1 MKSQL
6 EQFIDDLT
14 ARIEPIAKQL
24 AEAYWEASL
33 TGSDEAAQRVSA
45 LETQYRLIFADR
57 EQFEQ
62 LKTFQAANQNIS
74 TQLSRQ
80 LHLLLLEFTSEQL
93 APETIKEL
101 VKQQTAIE
109 QVFTRH
115 RAVVEGEEMN
125 DNAIRDVLKTEL
137 DHRKRQIVWEGSK
150 QIGRKVAENLVA
162 LAHLRNQAA
171 RTVGFDDYYQMSL
184 SLHEIDPTFLAETVS
199 QMEGLTNEPFSE
211 MKSAL
216 DGNLARRFGV
226 DVEALRPWH
235 YADVFF
241 QEAPNVSKVNFDEL
255 FAELK
260 VVDLAKDFF
269 GGINLSIDDLVE
281 KSDHYERPG
290 KNQHAFCI
298 HIDRKGDVR
307 VLANVRPTAKW
318 METILHEYGHAVYDK
333 QLDSA
338 LPFTLRTPAHLITT
352 EATAMLMGR
361 LAHNAEWLD
370 RMIGLPPELK
380 KLISDETKETFR
392 LRMLIFVRWAMVMIC
407 FEREFYR
414 DPDQDLN
421 TLWWGLVER
430 FQFLTRPEG
439 RNEPDWAA
447 KIHIATAPVY
457 YHNYLLGEIV
467 ASQLQHTID
476 CHVLNA
482 TGVTETG
489 YVNEKRVGGY
499 LREKVFKPGSSV
511 HWNELLV
518 DATGEKLNP
527 QYLVNQLIGRLY

>member
-1 MKSQL
+1 MKSML
-6 EQFIDDLT
+6 NLFVDDLT
-14 ARIEPIAKQL
+14 AEIEPLAKQL

-33 TGSDEAAQRVSA
+33 TGSDEAVHRVSK
-45 LETQYRLIFADR
+45 LETGYRLIFADR
-57 EQFEQ
+57 DRFEQ
-62 LKTFQAANQNIS
+62 LKAFQSTNQGIS
-74 TQLSRQ
+74 TQLLRQ

-93 APETIKEL
+93 PPETIEEL
-101 VKQQTAIE
+101 VRRQTAIE

-115 RAVVEGEEMN
+115 RAVVEGKEMN
-125 DNAIRDVLKTEL
+125 ENAIRDVLRSEV
-137 DHRKRQIVWEGSK
+137 DHRRRQIVWEGSK
-150 QIGRKVAENLVA
+150 QIGGKVADDLVD
-162 LAHLRNQAA
+162 LAHLRNQSA

-184 SLHEIDPTFLAETVS
+184 SLHEIDPAFLAETVS
-199 QMEGLTNEPFSE
+199 RMEDLTNEPFSAI
-211 MKSAL
+211 KSKL
-216 DGNLARRFGV
+216 DDELAERFGV
-226 DVEALRPWH
+226 NVEALRPWH
-235 YADVFF
+235 YEDVFF
-241 QEAPNVSKVNFDEL
+241 QEAPNVSKVNIDEL
-255 FAELK
+255 FPKLDILEI
-260 VVDLAKDFF
+260 AKDFF
-269 GGINLSIDDLVE
+269 RGIDLSIDDLVE
-281 KSDHYERPG
+281 KGDHYERPG

-318 METILHEYGHAVYDK
+318 METTLHEYGHAVYDK
-333 QLDSA
+333 QLDTT

-370 RMIGLPPELK
+370 RMTGLPPDLK
-380 KLISDETKETFR
+380 QLLSAEMKDTFR

-421 TLWWGLVER
+421 LLWWDLVER
-430 FQFLTRPEG
+430 LQFLTRPDG
-439 RNEPDWAA
+439 RDEPDWAA

-476 CHVLNA
+476 YHVLNGVGVA
-482 TGVTETG
+482 TTG
-489 YVNEKRVGGY
+489 YVDEKRVGEY

-527 QYLVNQLIGRLY
+527 QYLVNQLID

>member
-1 MKSQL
+1 MESQL
-6 EQFIDDLT
+6 ELFIDNLT
-14 ARIEPIAKQL
+14 AKIEPLAKQL

-33 TGSDEAAQRVSA
+33 TGSDEAAKRVSK

-57 EQFEQ
+57 NRFEQ
-62 LKTFQAANQNIS
+62 LKTFQSTDQNIS
-74 TQLSRQ
+74 IQLSRQ
-80 LHLLLLEFTSEQL
+80 LHLLFLEFTSEQL
-93 APETIKEL
+93 SPEAIKEL
-101 VKQQTAIE
+101 VKRQTTIE
-109 QVFTRH
+109 QVFTKH
-115 RAVVEGEEMN
+115 RAVVEGAEMN
-125 DNAIRDVLKTEL
+125 DNAIRDVLRSEIDL
-137 DHRKRQIVWEGSK
+137 RKRKIVWEGSK
-150 QIGRKVAENLVA
+150 QIGGKVAENLID

-184 SLHEIDPTFLAETVS
+184 TLHEIDPTFLAETVS
-199 QMEGLTNEPFSE
+199 QMEDLTSEPFSV
-211 MKSAL
+211 MKSNL
-216 DGNLARRFGV
+216 DDTLTKRFGV
-226 DVEALRPWH
+226 DIENLRPWH
-235 YADVFF
+235 YADSFF
-241 QEAPNVSKVNFDEL
+241 QEAPNVSEVNLDEL
-255 FAELK
+255 FAELDI
-260 VVDLAKDFF
+260 VDLAKDFF
-269 GGINLSIDDLVE
+269 QGIDLSIDDLVE
-281 KSDHYERPG
+281 KSDHYERSG

-307 VLANVRPTAKW
+307 VLANVKPTAKW

-333 QLDSA
+333 QLA
-338 LPFTLRTPAHLITT
+338 PNLPFILRTPAHLITT

-370 RMIGLPPELK
+370 RIIGLPLALK
-380 KLISDETKETFR
+380 QLISDEMKETFR

-414 DPDQDLN
+414 NPDQDLN
-421 TLWWGLVER
+421 SLWWDLVER

-439 RNEPDWAA
+439 RDEPDWAA

-476 CHVLNA
+476 YHVLNGA
-482 TGVTETG
+482 GVTETG
-489 YVNEKRVGGY
+489 YVNEKRVGEY

-511 HWNELLV
+511 HWNELLT

-527 QYLVNQLIGRLY
+527 QYLVNQLIG

>member
-1 MKSQL
+1 MGAQL
-6 EQFIDDLT
+6 QLFIDNLT
-14 ARIEPIAKQL
+14 AKIEPIAKQL

-33 TGSDEAAQRVSA
+33 TGSDEAAQRVA
-45 LETQYRLIFADR
+45 ELETQYRLIFADR
-57 EQFEQ
+57 DRFEQ
-62 LKTFQAANQNIS
+62 LKAFEAT
-74 TQLSRQ
+74 TQSVPAELSRQ

-93 APETIKEL
+93 PPKTIKEL
-101 VKQQTAIE
+101 VRRQTTIE

-115 RAVVEGEEMN
+115 RAVVEGIEIN
-125 DNAIRDVLKTEL
+125 DNAIRDVLKSET
-137 DHRKRQIVWEGSK
+137 DHKRRQIVWDGSK
-150 QIGRKVAENLVA
+150 QVGRKVATNLID

-171 RTVGFDDYYQMSL
+171 HTVGFDDYYQMSL
-184 SLHEIDPTFLAETVS
+184 ILHEINSKFLAETVS
-199 QMEGLTNEPFSE
+199 QMESLTNRPFSE
-211 MKSAL
+211 VKSKL
-216 DGNLARRFGV
+216 DDNLARRFGV

-241 QEAPNVSKVNFDEL
+241 QEAPNVSEVNCDEL
-255 FAELK
+255 FSELDI
-260 VVDLAKDFF
+260 VNLTKDFF
-269 GGINLSIDDLVE
+269 QGIDLSIDDLVE

-318 METILHEYGHAVYDK
+318 METMLHEYGHAVYDK
-333 QLDSA
+333 QLDPA
-338 LPFTLRTPAHLITT
+338 LPFALRTPAHLITT

-370 RMIGLPPELK
+370 RIIGLPPDLK
-380 KLISDETKETFR
+380 QLISTEMKEAFR

-421 TLWWGLVER
+421 TLWWDLVER
-430 FQFLTRPEG
+430 FQFLTRPD
-439 RNEPDWAA
+439 RRDEPDWAA

-476 CHVLNA
+476 RHVLNGA
-482 TGVTETG
+482 GVSETG
-489 YVNEKRVGGY
+489 YVNEKRVGEY
-499 LREKVFKPGSSV
+499 LLEKIFKPGCSV

-527 QYLVNQLIGRLY
+527 QYLVNQLIG

>member
-1 MKSQL
+1 MESQL
-6 EQFIDDLT
+6 QPVIDSLT
-14 ARIEPIAKQL
+14 ARIAPLAKQL
-24 AEAYWEASL
+24 AEAYWHASL
-33 TGSDEAAQRVSA
+33 TGSDNAAQKVEE
-45 LETQYRLIFADR
+45 LETRYRLIFADR
-57 EQFEQ
+57 DRFEQ
-62 LKTFQAANQNIS
+62 LKAFQATTQKIS

-93 APETIKEL
+93 PPETIKEL
-101 VKQQTAIE
+101 VKRQTAIE
-109 QVFTRH
+109 QIFTKH
-115 RAVVEGEEMN
+115 RAVVEGTEMN
-125 DNAIRDVLKTEL
+125 DNAIRDVLKSEI

-150 QIGRKVAENLVA
+150 QIGRKVAENLID

-184 SLHEIDPTFLAETVS
+184 TLHEVDSTFLAETVS
-199 QMEGLTNEPFSE
+199 QMEALTNEPFSE
-211 MKSAL
+211 IKSKL
-216 DGNLARRFGV
+216 DDNLAQRFGINV
-226 DVEALRPWH
+226 KGLRPWH

-241 QEAPNVSKVNFDEL
+241 QEAPHVSKVDFDKL
-255 FAELK
+255 FAELDI
-260 VVDLAKDFF
+260 VELAKKFF
-269 GGINLSIDDLVE
+269 RGINLSIDDLVE

-307 VLANVRPTAKW
+307 VLANVRPTVKW
-318 METILHEYGHAVYDK
+318 METMLHEYGHAVYDK
-333 QLDSA
+333 QLDPA

-370 RMIGLPPELK
+370 SMIGLSPEQK
-380 KLISDETKETFR
+380 RLISAETKETFR

-414 DPDQDLN
+414 NPDQDLN
-421 TLWWGLVER
+421 TLWWDLVER
-430 FQFLTRPEG
+430 FQFLARPEG

-476 CHVLNA
+476 FDVLKDA
-482 TGVTETG
+482 GGAKSG
-489 YVNEKRVGGY
+489 YVNEKRVGEY
-499 LREKVFKPGSSV
+499 LREKVFKPGGSV
-511 HWNELLV
+511 HWNDLLV
-518 DATGEKLNP
+518 NATGEKLNP
-527 QYLVNQLIGRLY
+527 QYLANQLIG

>member
-6 EQFIDDLT
+6 EQFIDNLT
-14 ARIEPIAKQL
+14 SKIEPLANQF

-33 TGSDEAAQRVSA
+33 TGSDEAAQTASK

-57 EQFEQ
+57 ARFEQ
-62 LKTFQAANQNIS
+62 LKIFQATNRNLSA
-74 TQLSRQ
+74 QLSRQ

-93 APETIKEL
+93 PPETIREL
-101 VKQQTAIE
+101 VRRQTAIE
-109 QVFTRH
+109 QVFTQH
-115 RAVVEGEEMN
+115 RAVVEGIETN
-125 DNAIRDVLKTEL
+125 DNAIRDVLKSEI
-137 DHRKRQIVWEGSK
+137 DHKKRQIVWEGSK
-150 QIGRKVAENLVA
+150 QIGGKVAADLVD

-171 RTVGFDDYYQMSL
+171 HTVGFDDYYQMSL
-184 SLHEIDPTFLAETVS
+184 ELHEIDPTFLAETVS
-199 QMEGLTNEPFSE
+199 QMEDLTKEPFSDI
-211 MKSAL
+211 KSKL
-216 DGNLARRFGV
+216 DNNLSKRYGV
-226 DVEALRPWH
+226 DVESLRPWH
-235 YADVFF
+235 YADAFF
-241 QEAPNVSKVNFDEL
+241 QEAPNVSEVDFDEL
-255 FAELK
+255 FAELNII
-260 VVDLAKDFF
+260 DLTADFYR
-269 GGINLSIDDLVE
+269 GIDLSIDVLVE

-307 VLANVRPTAKW
+307 VLANVRPTVKW
-318 METILHEYGHAVYDK
+318 METMLHEYGHAVYDK

-370 RMIGLPPELK
+370 RMIELPPELK
-380 KLISDETKETFR
+380 KLISDETKDTFR

-421 TLWWGLVER
+421 SLWWDLVER
-430 FQFLTRPEG
+430 FQFLTRPDG

-476 CHVLNA
+476 SRVLNGA
-482 TGVTETG
+482 GAIETG
-489 YVNEKRVGGY
+489 YVNEKRVGEY

-527 QYLVNQLIGRLY
+527 QYLVNQLIG

>member
-1 MKSQL
+1 MESQI
-6 EQFIDDLT
+6 EQFIENIT
-14 ARIEPIAKQL
+14 TKIEPLAKRL

-33 TGSDEAAQRVSA
+33 TGSDEAAQTVSE
-45 LETQYRLIFADR
+45 LETEYRLIFADLDR
-57 EQFEQ
+57 FEQ
-62 LKTFQAANQNIS
+62 LKTFHATIQNLPV
-74 TQLSRQ
+74 QLSRQ
-80 LHLLLLEFTSEQL
+80 LHLLFLEFTSEQL
-93 APETIKEL
+93 PPETIKEL
-101 VKQQTAIE
+101 VQRQTAIE

-115 RAVVEGEEMN
+115 RAVVDGIEMN
-125 DNAIRDVLKTEL
+125 DNAIRDVLKSEI
-137 DHRKRQIVWEGSK
+137 DRKKRQNVWEGSK
-150 QIGRKVAENLVA
+150 QIGGKVAADLID

-184 SLHEIDPTFLAETVS
+184 ELHEIDPTFLAETVS
-199 QMEGLTNEPFSE
+199 KMENLTNDPFSD
-211 MKSAL
+211 MKSKL
-216 DGNLARRFGV
+216 DNNISKRFG
-226 DVEALRPWH
+226 VEALRPWH

-241 QEAPNVSKVNFDEL
+241 QEAPNVSDVDIDEL
-255 FAELK
+255 FTELNIIG
-260 VVDLAKDFF
+260 LTAAFF
-269 GGINLSIDDLVE
+269 RGIDLSIDELVE
-281 KSDHYERPG
+281 MGDHYERPG

-307 VLANVRPTAKW
+307 VLANVKPTAKW

-333 QLDSA
+333 QLDPS

-370 RMIGLPPELK
+370 RMIGLPLALK
-380 KLISDETKETFR
+380 QRISAEMKDTFR

-414 DPDQDLN
+414 NPHQDLN
-421 TLWWGLVER
+421 SLWWDLVER

-439 RNEPDWAA
+439 RDEPDWAA
-447 KIHIATAPVY
+447 KIHFATAPVY

-476 CHVLNA
+476 HHVLNGA
-482 TGVTETG
+482 GVTETG
-489 YVNEKRVGGY
+489 YVNERRVGEY
-499 LREKVFKPGSSV
+499 LRQKVFKPGSSM

-518 DATGEKLNP
+518 NATGETLNP
-527 QYLVNQLIGRLY
+527 QYLVNQLVS

>member
-1 MKSQL
+1 MEL
-6 EQFIDDLT
+6 RVETFVDDLT
-14 ARIEPIAKQL
+14 AEIEPLAKQL

-33 TGSDEAAQRVSA
+33 TGSDEAVHRVSK

-57 EQFEQ
+57 DRFEQ
-62 LKTFQAANQNIS
+62 LKTLQSIDEDMS
-74 TQLSRQ
+74 TQMLRQ

-93 APETIKEL
+93 PPEAIEEL
-101 VKQQTAIE
+101 VRRQTAIE

-115 RAVVEGEEMN
+115 RAVVEGIEMN
-125 DNAIRDVLKTEL
+125 DNAIRDVLKSEI
-137 DHRKRQIVWEGSK
+137 DQRRRQIVWEGSK
-150 QIGRKVAENLVA
+150 QIGGKVAESLVD
-162 LAHLRNQAA
+162 LAHLRNQSA
-171 RTVGFDDYYQMSL
+171 RAVGFDDYYQMSL
-184 SLHEIDPTFLAETVS
+184 SLHEIDPVFLAETVS
-199 QMEGLTNEPFSE
+199 RLEDLTNEPFSGI
-211 MKSAL
+211 KSKL
-216 DGNLARRFGV
+216 DYKLGRRFGV
-226 DVEALRPWH
+226 NVEALRPWH
-235 YADVFF
+235 YEDVFF
-241 QEAPNVSKVNFDEL
+241 QEAPNVSEVDIDEL
-255 FAELK
+255 FAKLNI
-260 VVDLAKDFF
+260 VQIAQSFF
-269 GGINLSIDDLVE
+269 RGIDLSIDDLIE
-281 KSDHYERPG
+281 RGDHYERPG

-318 METILHEYGHAVYDK
+318 METILHEYGHAVYDQ
-333 QLDSA
+333 QLDPA

-370 RMIGLPPELK
+370 RMISLPPDLK
-380 KLISDETKETFR
+380 QLLSVEMKETFR

-421 TLWWGLVER
+421 LLWWDLVER
-430 FQFLTRPEG
+430 FQFLTRPDG
-439 RNEPDWAA
+439 RDEPDWAA

-476 CHVLNA
+476 YHVLNGA
-482 TGVTETG
+482 GVVKTG
-489 YVNEKRVGGY
+489 YVNEKQVGEF
-499 LREKVFKPGSSV
+499 LREKVFKPGSSI

-518 DATGEKLNP
+518 DATGEELNP
-527 QYLVNQLIGRLY
+527 QYLVNQLID

>member
-1 MKSQL
+1 MESQL
-6 EQFIDDLT
+6 ELFIKNLT
-14 ARIEPIAKQL
+14 AIIEPLARQL

-33 TGSDEAAQRVSA
+33 TGSDEAVQRVSK

-57 EQFEQ
+57 DRFEQ
-62 LKTFQAANQNIS
+62 LKTFQATSQNIS

-93 APETIKEL
+93 SPEAIKEL
-101 VKQQTAIE
+101 VRRQTAIE

-115 RAVVEGEEMN
+115 RAVVEGVEMN
-125 DNAIRDVLKTEL
+125 DNAIRDVLKSEI
-137 DHRKRQIVWEGSK
+137 DRRKRQLVWEGSK
-150 QIGRKVAENLVA
+150 QIGGKVAKNLID

-184 SLHEIDPTFLAETVS
+184 TLHEIDPTFLAETIS
-199 QMEGLTNEPFSE
+199 QMEDLTNDPFSE
-211 MKSAL
+211 MKSKL
-216 DGNLARRFGV
+216 DDNLARRFGV

-241 QEAPNVSKVNFDEL
+241 QEAPNISEVNLDEL
-255 FAELK
+255 FAKLD
-260 VVDLAKDFF
+260 VVGLAKDFF
-269 GGINLSIDDLVE
+269 RGINLSIDDLVE

-298 HIDRKGDVR
+298 HINRKGDVR

-318 METILHEYGHAVYDK
+318 METMLHEYGHAVYDK
-333 QLDSA
+333 QLDPS

-361 LAHNAEWLD
+361 LAHNAEWLG
-370 RMIGLPPELK
+370 RMISLPLNLK
-380 KLISDETKETFR
+380 QIISAEMKETFR

-414 DPDQDLN
+414 NPDQDLN
-421 TLWWGLVER
+421 SLWWDLVEH
-430 FQFLTRPEG
+430 FQFLTRPDG
-439 RNEPDWAA
+439 RDEPDWAA

-467 ASQLQHTID
+467 ASQFQHTID
-476 CHVLNA
+476 YHVLNGA
-482 TGVTETG
+482 GVTETG
-489 YVNEKRVGGY
+489 YVNEKRVGEY
-499 LREKVFKPGSSV
+499 LREKVFKPGSNV

-527 QYLVNQLIGRLY
+527 QYLVNQLIG